1 MFDIKNLSLKDWI
14 IGGLVLLI
22 IALGY
27 KYFTANSEIKK
38 LSTEIETLKKKLEAG
53 STAKLINLESVIS
66 SSDSDSD
73 SDPEPTNYQSNKTIE
88 TFNNNK
94 SCDGDIC
101 WISGRNAK
109 NQVQTHQQV
118 QNQQVQNQQVQNQQ
132 VQNQQVQNQ
141 QVQNQQVQQVQN
153 QQVQQV
159 QNQQIQNQIY
169 KQVQEQRQV
178 QELVQAQE
186 PRPLPINVQQMLPP
200 IQQEDLDMMKD
211 ITSFLTMADCV
222 EAEVDAIVGNNIYI
236 PVDLKQLVNQ
246 IYESPETAEEEC
258 KFNPVILDSNDVINV
273 KPDQIESNIEL
284 EPKSNIPDFINIPLT
299 LGLDMQPNQC
309 IPETNVI
316 SEAHIVS
323 EVSEKHLDQ
332 NDSVEQSDTEKVK
345 SMKINDLKNLAKKL
359 NIKLTEHSRPKNRD
373 QLIAE
378 INKCQS
384 VNSQKNI

>member
-38 LSTEIETLKKKLEAG
+38 LASEIETLKKKLETG

-109 NQVQTHQQV
+109 TQVQTQNSAPTQTYQQV
-118 QNQQVQNQQVQNQQ
+118 QNQQVQNQQI
-132 VQNQQVQNQ
+132 
-141 QVQNQQVQQVQN
+141 
-153 QQVQQV
+153 

-169 KQVQEQRQV
+169 KQVQESRQV
-178 QELVQAQE
+178 QAPVQAPLQELVQAPVQE
-186 PRPLPINVQQMLPP
+186 PRPVQINAQQMLPP

-284 EPKSNIPDFINIPLT
+284 EQKSNIPDFINIPLT

-332 NDSVEQSDTEKVK
+332 NESVEHSDTEKVK